1 MPISISGSIVI
12 PVPRAEGNFIA
23 RIVPALAQELRSE
36 KPGAVTE
43 TSDRVTYRRG
53 YSFLPFTP
61 NKFSSFD
68 PGEFAFEVAAGD
80 LKISYRLG
88 LGPYYLSF
96 VLVPSCAGIAI
107 LYADGRSDILT
118 ILGGIIAFGLGH
130 VAWSGYSIKQWLKG
144 VVMKLPVI
152 QEASGSKVVD
162 GRVKPGHDD

>member
-43 TSDRVTYRRG
+43 ASDRVTYRRG
-53 YSFLPFTP
+53 YSFLPFAP

-68 PGEFAFEVAAGD
+68 PGEFAFEVAAGE

-107 LYADGRSDILT
+107 LYADGRSDILA
-118 ILGGIIAFGLGH
+118 ISGGGRSSFGPH
-130 VAWSGYSIKQWLKG
+130 R
-144 VVMKLPVI
+144 
-152 QEASGSKVVD
+152 VD
-162 GRVKPGHDD
+162 GCLRVPLSSVTANRPGSRAGLEETSS